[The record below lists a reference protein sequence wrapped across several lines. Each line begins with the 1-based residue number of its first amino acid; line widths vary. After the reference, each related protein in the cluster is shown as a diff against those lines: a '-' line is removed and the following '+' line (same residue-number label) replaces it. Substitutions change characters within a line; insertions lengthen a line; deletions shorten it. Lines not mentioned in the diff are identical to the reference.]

1 MVWNAIIDPPVP
13 GGSAQAAHRHCTRP
27 FPGESGL
34 ATRDYH
40 QDAFFELAREIRE
53 AKFYR
58 QVASRLNQREKVRLN
73 TVQSPKLLGRQFH
86 RDTCGRRETRVAI

>member
-34 ATRDYH
+34 ATRDYIGSTH
-40 QDAFFELAREIRE
+40 IIRVTSVLKMAARGLTWTGEEMVALLDVWSDAA
-53 AKFYR
+53 
-58 QVASRLNQREKVRLN
+58 
-73 TVQSPKLLGRQFH
+73 VQWNG
-86 RDTCGRRETRVAI
+86 TA